1 MNELLSLLSAAVA
14 YAMES
19 PQNFVVVCGFVG
31 WVGLFVQ
38 PLPKRTYAK
47 PMPRKVGKRST
58 KRTNRKNRTVQP
70 VKKAKPKKVKW
81 AKPPKYTPEQLA
93 NIDRMFRKGRG
104 ENKFDNWAGVP
115 L

>member
-1 MNELLSLLSAAVA
+1 MNELLSLLSAAVS

-47 PMPRKVGKRST
+47 PTPSKGRKQKAA
-58 KRTNRKNRTVQP
+58 TNRKNRTVQP

-93 NIDRMFRKGRG
+93 NIERMFRKGRG

>member
-1 MNELLSLLSAAVA
+1 MNELLSLLSAAVS

-47 PMPRKVGKRST
+47 PHPRKGRKR
-58 KRTNRKNRTVQP
+58 KATNRKTRTVQKP
-70 VKKAKPKKVKW
+70 AKKAKPKKVKW

-93 NIDRMFRKGRG
+93 NIERMFRKGRG

>member
-1 MNELLSLLSAAVA
+1 MNELLSLLSAAVS

-47 PMPRKVGKRST
+47 PTPSKGRKQKAA
-58 KRTNRKNRTVQP
+58 TNRKNRTVQP
-70 VKKAKPKKVKW
+70 VKKAKAKKETAKKTEW
-81 AKPPKYTPEQLA
+81 TKPPIYTPADIFRIEE
-93 NIDRMFRKGRG
+93 MFRRGRG
-104 ENKFDNWAGVP
+104 EQAY
-115 L
+115 

>member
-70 VKKAKPKKVKW
+70 VKKAKAKKETAKKTEW
-81 AKPPKYTPEQLA
+81 TKPPIYTPADIFRIEE
-93 NIDRMFRKGRG
+93 MFRRGRG
-104 ENKFDNWAGVP
+104 EQAY
-115 L
+115 

>member
-1 MNELLSLLSAAVA
+1 MIDWILQGGWIAL
-14 YAMES
+14 
-19 PQNFVVVCGFVG
+19 CGFFG
-31 WVGLFVQ
+31 PIIWMQ
-38 PLPKRTYAK
+38 NPLPRIAK
-47 PMPRKVGKRST
+47 PVAKTAKRST
-58 KRTNRKNRTVQP
+58 KRTNRKNRTVQQS

-93 NIDRMFRKGRG
+93 NIERMFRKGRG

>member
-1 MNELLSLLSAAVA
+1 MIDWILQGGWIAL
-14 YAMES
+14 
-19 PQNFVVVCGFVG
+19 CGFFG
-31 WVGLFVQ
+31 PIIWMQ
-38 PLPKRTYAK
+38 NPLPRIAK
-47 PMPRKVGKRST
+47 PVAKTAKRST

-93 NIDRMFRKGRG
+93 NIERMFAKGRG